1 MKKQI
6 LTIFGGSG
14 FVGKSFLDSF
24 IKNKLASFNI
34 GKLNLISRS
43 AKEKLSFVKNS
54 DVSLYNFNFETK
66 VGELPETTD
75 FIINGV
81 DLANYDFYRD
91 GYNNKSLI
99 DNVLDISISKYNSAK
114 HVYLSSGAVYGFQ
127 KEFKGFK
134 ETFENPDFSNFS
146 LQKKIYAESKLNFEK
161 AYKLFSNENRKVIV
175 ARCFSFIGSN
185 VPLDQHFTIGNFYS
199 SVIQNKEI
207 FIYSKNKVYRSY
219 MDAYDLVYW
228 LMFLIVNSKVKYDI
242 FNIGSDNALEI
253 EDLAKLYSEI
263 FNISYNRTNGKTDKY
278 DIYLPNIDK
287 VKKIYNLTFEKNLK
301 YIIEYNF
308 KNIKK

>member
-24 IKNKLASFNI
+24 IKNKLAFFNI
-34 GKLNLISRS
+34 GKLNLVSRS

-66 VGELPETTD
+66 IGELPETTD

-81 DLANYDFYRD
+81 DLANYDSYID

-99 DNVLDISISKYNSAK
+99 DNVLDISISRYNSAK

-127 KEFKGFK
+127 KELKGFK
-134 ETFENPDFSNFS
+134 ESFENPDFSNFS

-185 VPLDQHFTIGNFYS
+185 VPLDQHFAIGNFYS
-199 SVIQNKEI
+199 SVFNKKKIQIK
-207 FIYSKNKVYRSY
+207 SKLNIYRSY
-219 MDAYDLVYW
+219 MDAEDLVFW
-228 LMFLIVNSKVKYDI
+228 IMTMMTQNKLNYDI
-242 FNIGSDNALEI
+242 FNVGSDNKIEI
-253 EDLAKLYSEI
+253 EEISKLFKDI
-263 FNISYNRTNGKTDKY
+263 FGIETERVNGKSEEN
-278 DIYLPNIDK
+278 DIYIPNIEK
-287 VKKIYNLTFEKNLK
+287 AKNTYNLDYKRDLK
-301 YIIEYNF
+301 YLIKYNF
-308 KNIKK
+308 DQMKK